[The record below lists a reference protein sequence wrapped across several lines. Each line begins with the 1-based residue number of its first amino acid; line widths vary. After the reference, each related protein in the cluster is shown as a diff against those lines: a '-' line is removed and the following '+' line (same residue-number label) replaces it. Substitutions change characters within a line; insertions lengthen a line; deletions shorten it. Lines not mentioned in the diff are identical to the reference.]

1 MRIDDIKKELIVSM
15 KAKDQDTILVLRSL
29 MSEIKNKKIELKVE
43 DLEDT
48 VIGAIVKK
56 MIKQRK
62 DSIASFIEG
71 GREELAENE
80 KVQIAILEKYLPEEM
95 PDSEIEPL
103 VQEAIVEVGAEGM
116 QDMGK
121 VMGVAM
127 QKVAGKADG
136 NKVKEIVQ
144 KKLQG

>member
-62 DSIASFIEG
+62 DSIASFVEG
-71 GREELAENE
+71 GREELVENE